1 MNLPYVGYTY
11 CIKFLV
17 TGQVYYG
24 SRCAKNCNPNEFWV
38 TYFTS
43 SKLVKSLIQQYGKE
57 SFDVEIRKTFADD
70 PKKAQ
75 DWERRVLR
83 RIDAGRKS
91 NFLNKSNGVAPIMSG
106 WKNPFYGKKH
116 TDETRE
122 KMKKSRPDVRGDKNP
137 RWKGGK
143 DRRKFLGDEVA
154 RQQSQSELMRTNN
167 PMSNPESRKKLS
179 DAALQRKTLRCVH
192 CDKCFEPGGFAVH
205 TKSLAKKGIH
215 LS

>member
-1 MNLPYVGYTY
+1 MNLSYVGYTY

-43 SKLVKSLIQQYGKE
+43 SKLVKSLIEQYGKE
-57 SFDVEIRKTFADD
+57 SFAVEIRKTFTDD

-75 DWERRVLR
+75 EWERRVLR

-91 NFLNKSNGVAPIMSG
+91 IFLNKSNGVAPILSG
-106 WKNPFYGKKH
+106 WKNPFYGKRH
-116 TDETRE
+116 TDETKE
-122 KMKKSRPDVRGDKNP
+122 KMKKSRPSMQGDKNP

-143 DRRKFLGDEVA
+143 DRRKFLGDDAA
-154 RQQSQSELMRTNN
+154 RQQSHAEYMRRNN

-179 DAALQRKTLRCVH
+179 EAALRRKSLKCAH
-192 CDKCFEPGGFAVH
+192 CDKEFEPGGFSVH
-205 TKSLAKKGIH
+205 TRALAKKGI
-215 LS
+215 LIS